1 MTTPA
6 AAGIIITT
14 TITAMTIITATT
26 TTTVIPTATSMA
38 DGFRPGALY
47 RLLAW
52 LSPSYP
58 VGAFSYSHGIEW
70 AVETGDI
77 ADVASLIDWLSVVLR
92 HGSGVAD
99 ATFFVHAH
107 RAVAAGDAAALTEV
121 AELAVA
127 FQPSKER
134 RLETTAQG
142 NAFMTATE
150 SAWPAEPLTL
160 VRAAWDGPVAYPVA
174 VGAATAAHGIGIE
187 LSLHAFLH
195 AVAANLVSA
204 AVRLVPLGQTDGQRA
219 LAALETILEETAAVA
234 LHLPLDEVGGHAL
247 RSDLA
252 SMRHETQYTRLFRS

>member
-1 MTTPA
+1 M
-6 AAGIIITT
+6 ITRVT
-14 TITAMTIITATT
+14 TITTVTA
-26 TTTVIPTATSMA
+26 IPTATSMA

-77 ADVASLIDWLSVVLR
+77 ASLGSLTDWLEVVLR
-92 HGSGVAD
+92 HGSGLAD
-99 ATFFVHAH
+99 ATFFAHAH
-107 RAVAAGDAAALTEV
+107 RAVAAGDLAALTEV

-142 NAFMTATE
+142 NAFMMATE
-150 SAWPAEPLTL
+150 AAWPAAPLAL
-160 VRAAWDGPVAYPVA
+160 VRQAWDGPVAYPVA
-174 VGAATAAHGIGIE
+174 VGAATAAHDID
-187 LSLHAFLH
+187 LAMALHAYLH

-219 LAALETILEETAAVA
+219 LSALEPILEATAEAALRTSLED
-234 LHLPLDEVGGHAL
+234 LGGHAL